1 MTHISEEQLVA
12 FALDDAEAGTR
23 AAVGAHL
30 DACAAC
36 RLSLDEIRA
45 TLDAAAIE
53 VPERGDGYGAKVWD
67 AIESRLSEGSYSGT
81 PALQHSGTPA
91 RRHSGTSPL
100 DRLGAPRAHR
110 GAAHLLMRP
119 GPWLAAAAAVLLT
132 VGAYWLGRHN
142 AGAGGDSRP
151 PLTAHA
157 TPSLGPEAIRERVV
171 LAALGEHFDRTERT
185 LVELVNSQPG
195 RRVDISAEQAWARDL
210 LEANRLYRQAA
221 GRQSPALSQVL
232 EDLEPVLLEI
242 ANSPSQ
248 LTSDEFETMRD
259 RIEAR
264 SLVFKVRVTGADVR
278 ARQRA
283 LILRPAQD
291 VPSTSR
297 DIHRGELQS

>member
-1 MTHISEEQLVA
+1 MTHITDEQLVA
-12 FALDDAEAGTR
+12 YALEDVEAGTR
-23 AAVGAHL
+23 AAVEAHVET
-30 DACAAC
+30 CADC
-36 RLSLDEIRA
+36 RGSLDEIRA
-45 TLDAAAIE
+45 TLAESATLD
-53 VPERGDGYGAKVWD
+53 VPDRGDDYGAKVWQS
-67 AIESRLSEGSYSGT
+67 IESRLDESRSNETSHLST
-81 PALQHSGTPA
+81 SALQHGTSA
-91 RRHSGTSPL
+91 RRHSRTL
-100 DRLGAPRAHR
+100 ARLAVR
-110 GAAHLLMRP
+110 L
-119 GPWLAAAAAVLLT
+119 GPWLAAAATVALT

-142 AGAGGDSRP
+142 AGIGSAP
-151 PLTAHA
+151 PAPLSARA
-157 TPSLGPEAIRERVV
+157 SLGAEAIRERVV

-195 RRVDISAEQAWARDL
+195 HRVDISAEQTWARDL

-221 GRQSPALSQVL
+221 DGKSPALSQVL

-248 LTSDEFETMRD
+248 LTSDEFETLRD

-278 ARQRA
+278 ARERA

-297 DIHRGELQS
+297 DIRRGESQL

>member
-1 MTHISEEQLVA
+1 MTHITEEQLVA
-12 FALDDAEAGTR
+12 YALDDAEAGTR
-23 AAVGAHL
+23 AAVEAHV
-30 DACAAC
+30 DACAEC
-36 RLSLDEIRA
+36 RMSLDEIRA
-45 TLDAAAIE
+45 TLDASAGLEI
-53 VPERGDGYGAKVWD
+53 PERGDDYGAKVWD
-67 AIESRLSEGSYSGT
+67 AIESRLSEGS
-81 PALQHSGTPA
+81 HSGTSA
-91 RRHSGTSPL
+91 LRHSGTS
-100 DRLGAPRAHR
+100 AHV
-110 GAAHLLMRP
+110 LMRP
-119 GPWLAAAAAVLLT
+119 APWLAAAAVVALA

-142 AGAGGDSRP
+142 AGIGGAP
-151 PLTAHA
+151 PPPVMAKGTPA
-157 TPSLGPEAIRERVV
+157 PSLGTNAIRERVV

-248 LTSDEFETMRD
+248 LTSDEFETLRD

-278 ARQRA
+278 ARERA
-283 LILRPAQD
+283 LIYP
-291 VPSTSR
+291 
-297 DIHRGELQS
+297 GELQS

>member
-1 MTHISEEQLVA
+1 MTHITEEQLVA
-12 FALDDAEAGTR
+12 YALDDAEAGTR
-23 AAVGAHL
+23 AAVETHVES
-30 DACAAC
+30 CAAC
-36 RLSLDEIRA
+36 RASLDEIRA
-45 TLDAAAIE
+45 TLAESAALD
-53 VPERGDGYGAKVWD
+53 VPDRGDDYGAQVWGRL
-67 AIESRLSEGSYSGT
+67 ESRLDEGAHLGT
-81 PALQHSGTPA
+81 SAPQHRTSAPRHSGTPA
-91 RRHSGTSPL
+91 HVML
-100 DRLGAPRAHR
+100 
-110 GAAHLLMRP
+110 RP
-119 GPWLAAAAAVLLT
+119 APWLAAAAAVLLT

-142 AGAGGDSRP
+142 AGIDSAP
-151 PLTAHA
+151 TAPA
-157 TPSLGPEAIRERVV
+157 SVQASLGTEAIRERVV

-221 GRQSPALSQVL
+221 GGQSPALSQVL

-248 LTSDEFETMRD
+248 LTSDEFETLRD

-283 LILRPAQD
+283 LIR
-291 VPSTSR
+291 
-297 DIHRGELQS
+297 RGESQS